1 MLIKW
6 TKGYLLEE
14 KGSLSNCILLVFLY
28 VLFFFFFL
36 FLTREMNPFLFLF
49 IVLIFPLELCVLSLL
64 LSWQTPSPYLIKK
77 NFFSSGDRFSSFI
90 FKKYI
95 IIMNLND
102 DLVFLFLQPTAFVYF
117 PLFTGGKFRS
127 VQEAPSFHWKALFP
141 DSLMGARNSQQRKQ
155 GLIADICVLGSSI

>member
-28 VLFFFFFL
+28 ILFFFFFL

-77 NFFSSGDRFSSFI
+77 IFFPLETDFPPSYLKNILLLWIWMTILFSFFSSPQPLSTFLYSQGENSDQ
-90 FKKYI
+90 FKKH
-95 IIMNLND
+95 
-102 DLVFLFLQPTAFVYF
+102 P
-117 PLFTGGKFRS
+117 PFTERHCFQIHSWELETHSRENR
-127 VQEAPSFHWKALFP
+127 VW
-141 DSLMGARNSQQRKQ
+141 
-155 GLIADICVLGSSI
+155 